1 MVINNESSDL
11 AWLDSPVIRM
21 GFQRSLSSTNSIQFQ
36 FHWERNYRVKST
48 WKTCSKSFDSL
59 PSPFPPFPLLNNQK
73 LERTNP
79 LKESSRYNV
88 VFFSFSLLLFF
99 SLSVHCDNAIKH
111 SRFFDFYFASKQCY
125 RYLWAIF
132 SRGKITTSRVFRFA
146 DKANEIF
153 VLNCDNSFQQ
163 RRSVLGEKRKKER
176 KDFIASTWKAG
187 QRAANFSRRQISSIE
202 FINFL
207 TTYFLRPLHQ
217 RQTFAKDPGAR
228 SVANVPR
235 YFPTFAI
242 KRSILWNDEQG
253 QYGSMWLPK
262 WRIVHSRGSKHE
274 RKKERKKLESK
285 TPRCSAKNY
294 LRETP
299 SIV

>member
-21 GFQRSLSSTNSIQFQ
+21 GFQRSLSSTNSSSI
-36 FHWERNYRVKST
+36 
-48 WKTCSKSFDSL
+48 SL
-59 PSPFPPFPLLNNQK
+59 RAKLPREIHVENVFEIVRFSPLPLPPFPLLNNQK

-88 VFFSFSLLLFF
+88 VFFSFSLLFFF

-176 KDFIASTWKAG
+176 KKGFHCIDVESWSAS
-187 QRAANFSRRQISSIE
+187 
-202 FINFL
+202 
-207 TTYFLRPLHQ
+207 
-217 RQTFAKDPGAR
+217 
-228 SVANVPR
+228 
-235 YFPTFAI
+235 
-242 KRSILWNDEQG
+242 
-253 QYGSMWLPK
+253 
-262 WRIVHSRGSKHE
+262 
-274 RKKERKKLESK
+274 
-285 TPRCSAKNY
+285 C
-294 LRETP
+294 
-299 SIV
+299 